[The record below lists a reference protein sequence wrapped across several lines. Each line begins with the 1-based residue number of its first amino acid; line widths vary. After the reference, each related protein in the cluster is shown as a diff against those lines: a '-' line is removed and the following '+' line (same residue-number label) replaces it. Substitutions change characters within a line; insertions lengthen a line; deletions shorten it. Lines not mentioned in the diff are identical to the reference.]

1 MLSSFKSYLI
11 QSINLEELGTER
23 ALESLIYI
31 EMKQTL
37 ELISFS
43 DAGSM
48 FVRDAKA
55 CSLAGPLQSFSELIS
70 GRVPE

>member
-1 MLSSFKSYLI
+1 V
-11 QSINLEELGTER
+11 QR
-23 ALESLIYI
+23 ALESLLYI
-31 EMKQTL
+31 ERQQTL

-70 GRVPE
+70 GRPPE